1 MHFWGGGDAGDCLPY
16 LLPGVSLETVELIV
30 GVDPMKPKRVKRYS
44 KVQKAV
50 AYIRDI
56 GRGYVRVYDPESL
69 RQAAFTVSNYLEI
82 LELNASETDRRSA
95 THEAESIV
103 ATDAAKREAALTGQI
118 TLFESEGIE
127 HEHEP
132 PT

>member
-1 MHFWGGGDAGDCLPY
+1 
-16 LLPGVSLETVELIV
+16 
-30 GVDPMKPKRVKRYS
+30 MKPKRVRRYS

-95 THEAESIV
+95 THEAESVV
-103 ATDAAKREAALTGQI
+103 ATDAARREAASQSQI
-118 TLFESEGIE
+118 TFFERMTANDTE
-127 HEHEP
+127 
-132 PT
+132 T

>member
-1 MHFWGGGDAGDCLPY
+1 
-16 LLPGVSLETVELIV
+16 
-30 GVDPMKPKRVKRYS
+30 MKPKRVRRYS

-95 THEAESIV
+95 THEAESVV
-103 ATDAAKREAALTGQI
+103 AIDAAKREAALTGQFA
-118 TLFESEGIE
+118 LFDSEGIN

>member
-1 MHFWGGGDAGDCLPY
+1 
-16 LLPGVSLETVELIV
+16 
-30 GVDPMKPKRVKRYS
+30 MKSKRVRRFS

-69 RQAAFTVSNYLEI
+69 RQACFTVSNYIEI
-82 LELNASETDRRSA
+82 LELNATETAKRSA
-95 THEAESIV
+95 THETESIV
-103 ATDAAKREAALTGQI
+103 LMDAAKRESALQTE
-118 TLFESEGIE
+118 FFSEGSTT